1 MDIMQLIG
9 LLAPVFLTL
18 VVQGLKKVMAI
29 NGYVAIAVV
38 FVIGG
43 LAALVGVGPVPDVG
57 WIDTVVNSGWIV
69 GVATF
74 IYSIFKKKT
83 V

>member
-18 VVQGLKKVMAI
+18 IVQGLKKVMAV
-29 NGYVAIAVV
+29 NGYVAIALV
-38 FVIGG
+38 FIIGG
-43 LAALVGVGPVPDVG
+43 LTALVGVGPVPDVG
-57 WIDTVVNSGWIV
+57 WIDTAVNTGWIV

-74 IYSIFKKKT
+74 IYNIFKKKE
-83 V
+83 